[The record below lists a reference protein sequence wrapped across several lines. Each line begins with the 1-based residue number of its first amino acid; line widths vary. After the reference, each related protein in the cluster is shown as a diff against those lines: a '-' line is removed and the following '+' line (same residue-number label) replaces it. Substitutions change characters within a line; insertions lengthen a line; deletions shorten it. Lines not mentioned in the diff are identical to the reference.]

1 MRNSL
6 LFVLAAAALLAAPAA
21 ARAQSDE
28 WPRKYEVA
36 FVVTGLD
43 IEKWSG
49 EKTGG
54 VGGRFTYNFNEYAAV
69 EVELVRFPLSGGN
82 NFGETQGLFGV
93 KAGKRFGRVVGLF
106 AKARP
111 GFFRLGGAVAAR
123 NPALGDTRFALD
135 LGGVVELY
143 PSRRSFVRVDIGDT
157 IIPLGDTPINSAL
170 RPPQSF
176 GTTHNRQTTFS
187 FGYRF

>member
-1 MRNSL
+1 MRYRI
-6 LFVLAAAALLAAPAA
+6 LFTLAAAALLAAPAA

-43 IEKWSG
+43 MEKWSG
-49 EKTGG
+49 EKSAGAG
-54 VGGRFTYNFNEYAAV
+54 ARFTYNFHKYAAFDA
-69 EVELVRFPLSGGN
+69 ELVRFPKSSGN
-82 NFGETQGLFGV
+82 NFGHTQGLFGV
-93 KAGKRFGRVVGLF
+93 KAGKRFRRVVGLF
-106 AKARP
+106 VKARP
-111 GFFRLGGAVAAR
+111 GFLRLGGAFKAR
-123 NPALGDTRFALD
+123 NPALGETRFALD

-143 PSRRSFVRVDIGDT
+143 PSRRSFVRFDVGDT

-170 RPPQSF
+170 RPPQTF
-176 GTTHNRQTTFS
+176 GTTHNKQTTFS

>member
-1 MRNSL
+1 MRRMI
-6 LFVLAAAALLAAPAA
+6 LFALAATALLAAPAA

-54 VGGRFTYNFNEYAAV
+54 VGVRFTYNFNEYAAFDA
-69 EVELVRFPLSGGN
+69 ELVRFPLSGGN

-111 GFFRLGGAVAAR
+111 GFLRLGPAVTAR
-123 NPALGDTRFALD
+123 TPALDEARFALD
-135 LGGVVELY
+135 LGGVIELY
-143 PSRRSFVRVDIGDT
+143 PSRRSIVRVDVGDT

-170 RPPQSF
+170 RPPRSF
-176 GTTHNRQTTFS
+176 GTTHNKQTTFG

>member
-1 MRNSL
+1 MRHRI
-6 LFVLAAAALLAAPAA
+6 FFALLVTVFALPSA

-28 WPRKYEVA
+28 WPRKFEVG

-43 IEKWSG
+43 IESWTG

-54 VGGRFTYNFNEYAAV
+54 VGGRFTYNLNEYAALDAEIV
-69 EVELVRFPLSGGN
+69 HNPESSG
-82 NFGETQGLFGV
+82 NFGETQGLVGV
-93 KAGKRFGRVVGLF
+93 KVGKRFGRVIGVF

-111 GFFRLGGAVAAR
+111 GFLNLGPAVAAR
-123 NPALGDTRFALD
+123 TPALGDTRFALD

-143 PSRRSFVRVDIGDT
+143 PSRHSIIRFDVGDT

-170 RPPQSF
+170 RPPRSF
-176 GTTHNRQTTFS
+176 GTTHNKQTTFG